1 LGFDRMGFSKV
12 EFGDLGFGEIRF
24 GKSGGQNTHPVIV
37 IQIFAIY
44 FESKIALFN
53 IVYIA

>member
-1 LGFDRMGFSKV
+1 MGFSKV